1 GGVEKGQIGL
11 GHAFEIHPT
20 AEDGLL
26 YEIAQAQMAREIFPD
41 SPLKYMPPTKHM
53 TGNVFRG
60 YQQNALF
67 VLTSLATGQ
76 SIHLLGMLTE
86 ALHTP
91 LLSDRWLAIDQARTI
106 RANARHLSEEIAF
119 RPDGRIVRRAREVL
133 EAAEELLSEI
143 ARLGLFEAL
152 ASGFFA
158 DTKRPREGGRG
169 HDGVVRRHPE
179 YRNPF

>member
-20 AEDGLL
+20 AEDGLPR
-26 YEIAQAQMAREIFPD
+26 ETAQAQAAREIFPD

-60 YQQNALF
+60 FQQNALF
-67 VLTSLATGQ
+67 VLTSVATGQ

-91 LLSDRWLAIDQARTI
+91 FLHDRWLAITQADTI
-106 RANARHLSEEIAF
+106 RRNARHLADELRFA
-119 RPDGRIVRRAREVL
+119 PDGLIVRRARTVL
-133 EAAEELLSEI
+133 QEPQALL
-143 ARLGLFEAL
+143 A
-152 ASGFFA
+152 
-158 DTKRPREGGRG
+158 
-169 HDGVVRRHPE
+169 
-179 YRNPF
+179 